1 MGFIRGTSR
10 GNSRNLDYSS
20 DDNCELAGESSTEEQ
35 V

>member
-1 MGFIRGTSR
+1 MGFIK

-20 DDNCELAGESSTEEQ
+20 EDNCELAGESSTEEQ